1 MIGQRIGLALILML
15 MAFALY
21 NDFTRLIPG

>member
-1 MIGQRIGLALILML
+1 MSKSSAML

-21 NDFTRLIPG
+21 MRLY